1 MEPQALHVAVVIT
14 AARAVLGAVTGAMGP
29 GLLARY
35 LVGYTAAEAVGIT
48 AVALV
53 KMVVKALSV

>member
-29 GLLARY
+29 GFLARY
-35 LVGYTAAEAVGIT
+35 LAGCTAAEAVGIT
-48 AVALV
+48 SLALV
-53 KMVVKALSV
+53 KMEAVALSV